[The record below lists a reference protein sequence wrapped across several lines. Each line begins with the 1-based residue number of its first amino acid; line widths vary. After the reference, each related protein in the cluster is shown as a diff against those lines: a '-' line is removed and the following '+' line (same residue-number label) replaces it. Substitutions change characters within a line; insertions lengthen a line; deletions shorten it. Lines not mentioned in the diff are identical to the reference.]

1 MIFSA
6 FISSI
11 FFFLFFVADGLL
23 CIDLQCV
30 GTRGVVVVIM
40 YSLSIILCNC
50 GRGMQVVCMWSVW
63 IPQSLIKHG
72 RVVLCA

>member
-30 GTRGVVVVIM
+30 GTRGEVVVIM
-40 YSLSIILCNC
+40 YSLSMERFCDIADM
-50 GRGMQVVCMWSVW
+50 GM
-63 IPQSLIKHG
+63 K
-72 RVVLCA
+72 